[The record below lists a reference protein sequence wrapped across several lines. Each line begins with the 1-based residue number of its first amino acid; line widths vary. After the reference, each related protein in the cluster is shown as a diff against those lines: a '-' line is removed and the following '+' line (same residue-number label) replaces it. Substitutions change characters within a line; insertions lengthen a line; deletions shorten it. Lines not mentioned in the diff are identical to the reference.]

1 MTALFG
7 PAGNSES
14 FAANGH
20 KKTIE
25 VPAFVNEFGLT
36 AYEYQCGHGVRVSN
50 QSANL
55 VRKHENTIF
64 LCLFMHPIIFPFL
77 VLTRKHE
84 IKVLSIFYR
93 PPERQKRWVHPDL

>member
-36 AYEYQCGHGVRVSN
+36 AYEYQCGHGSSGQ
-50 QSANL
+50 QSI
-55 VRKHENTIF
+55 RCRI
-64 LCLFMHPIIFPFL
+64 
-77 VLTRKHE
+77 
-84 IKVLSIFYR
+84 
-93 PPERQKRWVHPDL
+93 W

>member
-36 AYEYQCGHGVRVSN
+36 AYEYQCEFVYKRRY
-50 QSANL
+50 L
-55 VRKHENTIF
+55 
-64 LCLFMHPIIFPFL
+64 
-77 VLTRKHE
+77 
-84 IKVLSIFYR
+84 YR
-93 PPERQKRWVHPDL
+93 L